1 MDEGTDCD
9 DFGRTQQMSVSQLLS
24 STRRLLFVVMYFWQN
39 IFLFQCEQHNRR
51 PTERNKCLSA
61 LVVSFLTTADSSFLA
76 LIFQTNRNARQITAQ
91 PRGFSMEWTGMEATK
106 CGGWINNRTNEWA
119 IASSVGGWLGRQ
131 IGCLLGGV
139 SRRFYLPPPV
149 GFALPIIIHRSP
161 VSWSCLFTRNLF
173 FGQNI
178 NNNNNNSSG
187 STESSTMRYI
197 LNVCAFRLLPSTFSS
212 SVVSFWY
219 LCHNVL

>member
-39 IFLFQCEQHNRR
+39 IFLFQCEQHSRR

-91 PRGFSMEWTGMEATK
+91 PRGVFDGMDWHGSNKVRWVDQQPNERMGHRIIGRWLTRQT
-106 CGGWINNRTNEWA
+106 NRMPPWRCV
-119 IASSVGGWLGRQ
+119 AS
-131 IGCLLGGV
+131 
-139 SRRFYLPPPV
+139 
-149 GFALPIIIHRSP
+149 
-161 VSWSCLFTRNLF
+161 
-173 FGQNI
+173 
-178 NNNNNNSSG
+178 
-187 STESSTMRYI
+187 
-197 LNVCAFRLLPSTFSS
+197 LLPSAARRFCAPHHHSS
-212 SVVSFWY
+212 FARIVILFIYSQLIFWPKY
-219 LCHNVL
+219 Q